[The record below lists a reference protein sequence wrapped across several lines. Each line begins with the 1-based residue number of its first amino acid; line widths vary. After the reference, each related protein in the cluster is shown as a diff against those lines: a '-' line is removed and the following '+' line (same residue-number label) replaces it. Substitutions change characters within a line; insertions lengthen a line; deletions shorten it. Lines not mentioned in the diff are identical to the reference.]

1 MYRRAVCMILAA
13 GVVVSLAGCGRW
25 PWKRKAPDML
35 EATTEDREPFEGP
48 SAGRTTTTRPVSVR
62 DISGGRET
70 DRPASGAETQEPAV
84 ESSQTGEDREVIA
97 GSILQVNDQ
106 FITVKDV
113 LRGTRVQLMGL
124 PAGVSEQTFRRK
136 ARQIISEE
144 LRKQATE
151 ALVLVEARRE
161 LTEAQ
166 EQRIQKEVEQGLRA
180 MITDADGS
188 RKKLE
193 HRLLNQ
199 GTNLEAALADYR
211 NNLTIRTYLRA
222 KFYPHV
228 EITRRMLLDEY
239 RRKKSQY
246 SSPKKVQMQI
256 ICAVDKSFLSKVPT
270 QPADNRELL
279 AKGLAKGRIAEAV
292 RALAAGDDF
301 ADVAKRLSSGTKA
314 NSGGLWPL
322 MAKGNFRYE
331 NVERAAF
338 ELVEGQVSDV
348 IETESGYYIV
358 KAAKVV
364 PAEVV
369 SFEEAQRQIEWD
381 LRQQQYQKLTEQHF
395 QRLMDQATI
404 VQSDRFVALAVD
416 RAVKEHWGQ

>member
-1 MYRRAVCMILAA
+1 
-13 GVVVSLAGCGRW
+13 
-25 PWKRKAPDML
+25 
-35 EATTEDREPFEGP
+35 
-48 SAGRTTTTRPVSVR
+48 
-62 DISGGRET
+62 
-70 DRPASGAETQEPAV
+70 
-84 ESSQTGEDREVIA
+84 
-97 GSILQVNDQ
+97 
-106 FITVKDV
+106 
-113 LRGTRVQLMGL
+113 
-124 PAGVSEQTFRRK
+124 
-136 ARQIISEE
+136 
-144 LRKQATE
+144 
-151 ALVLVEARRE
+151 
-161 LTEAQ
+161 
-166 EQRIQKEVEQGLRA
+166 
-180 MITDADGS
+180 
-188 RKKLE
+188 
-193 HRLLNQ
+193 
-199 GTNLEAALADYR
+199 
-211 NNLTIRTYLRA
+211 
-222 KFYPHV
+222 
-228 EITRRMLLDEY
+228 
-239 RRKKSQY
+239 
-246 SSPKKVQMQI
+246 SPKKVQMQI